1 MMGGLAGDSGALC
14 KLDSSRPEVFPALAT
29 EEHERQREY
38 GRVFH
43 LAGPGEARRR
53 CPGRR
58 TLARLAGG
66 LRQLLGGFGAVYDP
80 KVVGNRLR

>member
-1 MMGGLAGDSGALC
+1 MGNSGGASGAVYLV
-14 KLDSSRPEVFPALAT
+14 DSSRPEVFPAFGHEAT
-29 EEHERQREY
+29 RATTR
-38 GRVFH
+38 GRVGRSPVG
-43 LAGPGEARRR
+43 AGEARCR

-58 TLARLAGG
+58 TLAPLAGG